1 MGNGEKSA
9 RNPDTGKLFNIP
21 ANMRYLDFKK
31 VFIDKEITFDEWKK
45 GINNKSKKYYMLD
58 SDIMYLYK
66 VNNINILRSNVK

>member
-1 MGNGEKSA
+1 MENGEKSA

-45 GINNKSKKYYMLD
+45 GMNNKSKK
-58 SDIMYLYK
+58 
-66 VNNINILRSNVK
+66 